1 MNSLTNFFAEYLGKK
16 APALPVQVKSF
27 LVLVA
32 PWLIIISI
40 LMALP
45 AVLLLLGINTFLP
58 GLFYYQAAGTAN
70 FTLVLLIEA
79 IALVFNV
86 LALPGVFKKTMAGWN
101 WVYYSVL
108 VQTLASLLSG
118 NLVGGIIGLII
129 SMYILFQIK
138 SYYH

>member
-1 MNSLTNFFAEYLGKK
+1 MNSLTKFFEEYLVKK
-16 APALPVQVKSF
+16 APTLPVQVKSF

-45 AVLLLLGINTFLP
+45 AVLLLLGINSFLP
-58 GLFYYQAAGTAN
+58 GLFYYQAVGTAN
-70 FTLVLLIEA
+70 FTLVLIIETL
-79 IALVFNV
+79 ALVFNV
-86 LALPGVFKKTMAGWN
+86 LALPGLFKKIVSGWN

-108 VQTLASLLSG
+108 VQTLASLLSA

-129 SMYILFQIK
+129 SMYILFQVRN
-138 SYYH
+138 YYH